1 MIVGLGVLE
10 LHLPHARDLK
20 AKRRVVKGL
29 VDRLH
34 GRWRLSVAETDFHDL
49 LQRAEIGVAVVAR
62 EAHEAERILDEVLRL
77 AEAEPEAMVTAW
89 HPQIL
94 EEER

>member
-20 AKRRVVKGL
+20 SKRRVVKSL

-34 GRWRLSVAETDFHDL
+34 ARFRISAAETACHDL
-49 LQRAEIGVAVVAR
+49 TQRAEIGVAVVAR
-62 EAHEAERILDEVLRL
+62 DGVEAQRMLDEVLRL
-77 AEAEPEAMVTAW
+77 VDSEGEAVVLAW
-89 HPQIL
+89 NPQLL
-94 EEER
+94 EEEG